1 MRNNKN
7 PILLV
12 SACTLAMSLANA
24 AFADEIEKNS
34 HELDLKFRTIY
45 LDREY
50 EKSEKDQTQSAFG
63 AEFNYRSPKID
74 DWVRVGI
81 SAYTVE
87 ELESS
92 GKVKTD
98 ILSEENG
105 SLEGYGLFGQAYVEI
120 TPSKNSSIKLGR
132 QKTKSM
138 LLSSSGSRAVPSTYQ
153 GASGEINFT
162 ENLLLYG
169 SIYDEWSKRTSDKFQ
184 GFATDTSN
192 VGAIE
197 YVSVLGAKYGTGP
210 YVLEGEYLNS
220 KDYISKYAL
229 RASYALELAED
240 SELIF
245 TGGYFTSSDDGDLF
259 VTGSEKGELDDK
271 DAAGSESGVTKSSND
286 GQGALIQVAWEINKT
301 TLTAA
306 VSKFDDSWLEDNFAG
321 DHGRNPFPTRATLGP
336 DLANANETA
345 AVLKLEHDW
354 EGTVNG
360 FKSYIGVGKGWDAEN
375 SVLGEAG
382 GSADEDWVEAKLAY
396 KVPVL
401 KGLKLTGKYY
411 YYRADKTGS
420 VNGVK
425 EDQDQI
431 RLYIDYAY
439 KFK

>member
-7 PILLV
+7 PILLISV
-12 SACTLAMSLANA
+12 CTLAISLTNA
-24 AFADEIEKNS
+24 VFADDIQNNG
-34 HELDLKFRTIY
+34 HELDLKFRT
-45 LDREY
+45 LFFDRDY
-50 EKSEKDQTQSAFG
+50 EKSENDRTQSAFG

-87 ELESS
+87 ELDSS
-92 GKVKTD
+92 GLVKTD
-98 ILSEENG
+98 VLSKKDG

-120 TPSKNSSIKLGR
+120 TPNKNSSIKLGR
-132 QKTKSM
+132 QKTKSI

-153 GASGEINFT
+153 GASGEIQFA

-169 SIYDEWSKRTSDKFQ
+169 SIYDEWSLRTSDDFQ
-184 GFATDTSN
+184 GFATDTSDE
-192 VGAIE
+192 GTIE
-197 YVSVLGAKYGTGP
+197 YVSVLGAKYETGP
-210 YVLEGEYLNS
+210 YILEGEYLNS

-229 RASYALELAED
+229 RGSYALALAED

-259 VTGSEKGELDDK
+259 VTGSEGGDLDDE
-271 DAAGSESGVTKSSND
+271 DTAGSEPGVTKSSND
-286 GQGALIQVAWEINKT
+286 GQGVLVQVAWEKNKT

-306 VSKFDDSWLEDNFAG
+306 VSKFDDLWLEDNFTG
-321 DHGRNPFPTRATLGP
+321 DHGRNPFPTRATHGP
-336 DLANANETA
+336 DLSNANETA

-360 FKSYIGVGKGWDAEN
+360 LKSYIGVGKGWDAEN
-375 SVLGEAG
+375 SELGEAG

-396 KVPVL
+396 KVPAL
-401 KGLKLTGKYY
+401 KGLKVTGKYY
-411 YYRADKTGS
+411 HYTADETGS
-420 VNGVK
+420 VDGVK
-425 EDQDQI
+425 GDQDHF
-431 RLYIDYAY
+431 RLYIDYGY